1 MKEKV
6 IVALSIAGFFGIMAL
21 STKMNNNTLN
31 TKVSTTD
38 SSVLIKE
45 IPQQDSD
52 DIYPEIDHIE
62 DNAMSSK
69 NTNDELSNCHHDSII
84 TDGYTFGDAFKYYRQ
99 CLGKDNN
106 FQWNGKS
113 YSTLLIEEIII
124 QVADSIESK
133 ENLDKNNTISA
144 TQ

>member
-69 NTNDELSNCHHDSII
+69 NTNDELSNCHHDPII
-84 TDGYTFGDAFKYYRQ
+84 TDGYAFGDAFKYYRQ

-113 YSTLLIEEIII
+113 YSTLIIEEIII

-133 ENLDKNNTISA
+133 ENLDKNNTISI